1 MQSELL
7 HLFFTFY
14 QPSIRS
20 MPSLLSSSIC
30 YYSIL
35 SGSYSP
41 LLRIP
46 FIFYRLVEISDESRA
61 TVAAAIVKGVK
72 LSIVGTAAEALDM

>member
-1 MQSELL
+1 MSYDAF
-7 HLFFTFY
+7 FFTFY
-14 QPSIRS
+14 EPSIRS

-35 SGSYSP
+35 FSSHSP
-41 LLRIP
+41 LSLIS
-46 FIFYRLVEISDESRA
+46 FIIYRLVEISDESRA

-72 LSIVGTAAEALDM
+72 LSIVGTAAEAMDM

>member
-1 MQSELL
+1 MSYYTF
-7 HLFFTFY
+7 FFTFY
-14 QPSIRS
+14 PPSIRS
-20 MPSLLSSSIC
+20 ISSPLSSSIC
-30 YYSIL
+30 YYSIF
-35 SGSYSP
+35 SGSHSP
-41 LLRIP
+41 LPLIW